1 MSNFYN
7 KLLNSWNHQNSLLCV
22 GLDPDLSRLP
32 RSVRSGKEPLY
43 RFNRE
48 IIDAT
53 AQWVC
58 CFKPQVAYYSAI
70 GAEAQLEKTIRYI
83 KTSYPDIT
91 VILDAKRSDIGSSAR
106 MYATE
111 AFERYQ
117 ADAVTVN
124 PYMGSDSLEPF
135 LEFEHRGV
143 IVLCRTSNPGGVD
156 LQQLD
161 SGGSPVYQHVARL
174 ATSVWNHNHNVA
186 LVVGATY
193 PTIIGEVRKITGSMP
208 LLIPGV
214 GTQGGDL
221 EAVLEYGLTED
232 KLGLV
237 INVSRDIIY
246 AGEGADFSSAAA
258 AQAQILCQQIN
269 RYRES

>member
-1 MSNFYN
+1 
-7 KLLNSWNHQNSLLCV
+7 
-22 GLDPDLSRLP
+22 
-32 RSVRSGKEPLY
+32 
-43 RFNRE
+43 
-48 IIDAT
+48 
-53 AQWVC
+53 
-58 CFKPQVAYYSAI
+58 
-70 GAEAQLEKTIRYI
+70 
-83 KTSYPDIT
+83 
-91 VILDAKRSDIGSSAR
+91 

-161 SGGSPVYQHVARL
+161 SGGSPVYLHVARL